1 MVGLLYKPTCNLQTN
16 HFLSLFKIDHIIF
29 CGTAWQVFGTL
40 GLMLCC
46 SPAKKNFNFTI
57 PHLFAQCPGLQF
69 FSHDHLPAMKIAMT
83 EQIIIIFPHCP
94 GCRNWGVG
102 AILQAHQRKASWYW
116 RDSSTDPWVVTW
128 SRTKEESSV
137 VQPGSVI
144 WGNIWYP
151 CPLTPLR
158 NMWWI

>member
-69 FSHDHLPAMKIAMT
+69 FSHDQIDGRLNVPIFLIDVSSGRLLDISMISFEPSWYQMLHLKIAAVNT
-83 EQIIIIFPHCP
+83 KGTDKGCECIIILHHYL
-94 GCRNWGVG
+94 N
-102 AILQAHQRKASWYW
+102 ILYHITSYYL
-116 RDSSTDPWVVTW
+116 
-128 SRTKEESSV
+128 
-137 VQPGSVI
+137 
-144 WGNIWYP
+144 N
-151 CPLTPLR
+151 LH
-158 NMWWI
+158 